1 MSGTAIDEEK
11 AWYRGMTQSEEF
23 IKTLS
28 VFGNYAHGTHVAGII
43 LQIMKAEVLGIK
55 FNSSKNSFTANQS

>member
-1 MSGTAIDEEK
+1 MSGTATDEEK

-28 VFGNYAHGTHVAGII
+28 VFGNYAHGTHVAVSVF
-43 LQIMKAEVLGIK
+43 QIMKKQK
-55 FNSSKNSFTANQS
+55 FLELS